1 MRTVI
6 HSMSVSLD
14 GYVNGPDGT
23 FDWSAPDAELHQF
36 HNDRTRGLAAQL
48 CGRRLYET
56 MGYWDGDDD
65 ARDAVADDFAELWRP
80 IPKIVF
86 SSTLT
91 DDQLGPNARLATA
104 SAADEIRAIEDGRV
118 GVGGPTLAGEL
129 TAHGLIDEYHVFVIP
144 VIVGGGTP
152 YLSPGAPFTKLELV
166 DQRSFAQGVTHLR
179 YHRVN

>member
-1 MRTVI
+1 M
-6 HSMSVSLD
+6 
-14 GYVNGPDGT
+14 PC
-23 FDWSAPDAELHQF
+23 
-36 HNDRTRGLAAQL
+36 ND
-48 CGRRLYET
+48 
-56 MGYWDGDDD
+56 
-65 ARDAVADDFAELWRP
+65 AELWRP

-144 VIVGGGTP
+144 VIAGGGTP
-152 YLSPGAPFTKLELV
+152 YRSPGAPFTKLELV

-179 YHRVN
+179 YHRVD